1 MKRKPNEKEKKYL
14 RELVGENGTQ
24 AHYFN
29 PDYNAAQQYRE
40 RKKAAQLAEMREAA
54 GGVKAPARREKN
66 AAAQLAEMRKAAG
79 NFKGPKG

>member
-1 MKRKPNEKEKKYL
+1 MTRKRSKKETEYL
-14 RELVGENGTQ
+14 RELDKTP
-24 AHYFN
+24 HYFN